1 VTNGLAGNDT
11 IILDD
16 GNNVPDAFLGWN
28 NNQSFIWTN
37 VFKIDD
43 YEFQLEKI
51 QFYMKTE
58 QATSNNLY
66 VGLVKGDSMLVEGTV
81 SYGLAS
87 GGAWFTINLNPI
99 QFKAWEI
106 FHVSLAN
113 LSTNI
118 GFPAGADKNAAVPG
132 NSFFWNYGTNS
143 LDSLSKVT
151 GYENGAFLIR
161 AIGTKKYLSEGKPVA
176 VANVSP
182 TEVTI
187 GETITFDASQSF
199 DNNGQIVSYKW
210 FLGDGFTSDNS
221 IETHSFLT
229 DSTYVYFLTVTDNEG
244 NIGQSSGE
252 IVVLP
257 PPYNLKCSPQKGVI
271 DVGGSQQVLMSF
283 NPNNLEEGNYSGT
296 LKIKTNGG
304 NFEIP
309 VSITVG
315 DSVAVKIADFVAHKQ
330 YELFQNYPNPFD
342 KTTAIKYLIPDEQSV
357 SLKVFDIFGKEV
369 AVLVDEK
376 KPAGEHEVNFTA
388 NNLSPGIYFYKI
400 QAGTFSDFRKL
411 LLKK

>member
-1 VTNGLAGNDT
+1 
-11 IILDD
+11 
-16 GNNVPDAFLGWN
+16 
-28 NNQSFIWTN
+28 
-37 VFKIDD
+37 
-43 YEFQLEKI
+43 
-51 QFYMKTE
+51 
-58 QATSNNLY
+58 
-66 VGLVKGDSMLVEGTV
+66 
-81 SYGLAS
+81 
-87 GGAWFTINLNPI
+87 
-99 QFKAWEI
+99 
-106 FHVSLAN
+106 
-113 LSTNI
+113 
-118 GFPAGADKNAAVPG
+118 
-132 NSFFWNYGTNS
+132 
-143 LDSLSKVT
+143 
-151 GYENGAFLIR
+151 
-161 AIGTKKYLSEGKPVA
+161 
-176 VANVSP
+176 
-182 TEVTI
+182 
-187 GETITFDASQSF
+187 
-199 DNNGQIVSYKW
+199 
-210 FLGDGFTSDNS
+210 
-221 IETHSFLT
+221 
-229 DSTYVYFLTVTDNEG
+229 
-244 NIGQSSGE
+244 
-252 IVVLP
+252 
-257 PPYNLKCSPQKGVI
+257 
-271 DVGGSQQVLMSF
+271 MSF